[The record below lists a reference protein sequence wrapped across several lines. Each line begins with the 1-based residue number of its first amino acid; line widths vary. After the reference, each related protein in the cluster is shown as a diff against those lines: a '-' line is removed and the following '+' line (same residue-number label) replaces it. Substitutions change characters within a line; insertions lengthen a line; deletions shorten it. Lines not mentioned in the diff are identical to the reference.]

1 MSVLKEIWEQIAPT
15 VVQSLIAI
23 LLAASA
29 FVVTWLQ
36 RQRLKWDTAKQA
48 TLEAEELGARMNLGG
63 AAKLAIAVRK
73 TQANAPLLAKM
84 NPVEATRMVHKAL
97 RESSPGVPLKDL
109 ERDG

>member
-1 MSVLKEIWEQIAPT
+1 MALLKELWEQIAPT
-15 VVQSLIAI
+15 VVQALIAI
-23 LLAASA
+23 VLAASA
-29 FVVTWLQ
+29 FVVAWFQ

-48 TLEAEELGARMNLGG
+48 TLETEELGARLNLNSE
-63 AAKLAIAVRK
+63 AKLAVAVRK

-84 NPVEATRMVHKAL
+84 GPIEATRMVHKAL